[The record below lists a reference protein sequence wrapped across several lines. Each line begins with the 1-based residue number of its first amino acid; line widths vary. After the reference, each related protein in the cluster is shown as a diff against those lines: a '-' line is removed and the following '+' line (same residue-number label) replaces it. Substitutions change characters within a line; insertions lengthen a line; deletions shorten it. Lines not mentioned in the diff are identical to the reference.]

1 MRCAVLLLAVATASA
16 VPLPMFQ
23 ASLESSG
30 ANGTISKKVPVIGTL
45 TIQKFKKAMFDST
58 GANTTMYTLEQ
69 AATSGDCGQVDI
81 PSVDMKP
88 AQVFDKN
95 LKVGTCAS
103 VGYSVADGTI
113 SKKVPVLGTLTIK
126 KFKKAALSAGA
137 GPSGTYMGSMNVNN
151 KSVNATVKIDDAS
164 TMDFLISGPFKVSCP
179 GQSYTLSSSGAVSR
193 IVLPRAKD
201 SCIYHAL
208 SLYKIT
214 DLSAQFDASANTIM
228 LTLFPFRGGQKISV
242 LLKHR

>member
-1 MRCAVLLLAVATASA
+1 MGNPTHRFASPMMRFVAILFVLAVAWG
-16 VPLPMFQ
+16 LPVSEVTTKVVSTE
-23 ASLESSG
+23 ASLFTTSG
-30 ANGTISKKVPVIGTL
+30 ATTTL
-45 TIQKFKKAMFDST
+45 
-58 GANTTMYTLEQ
+58 YTLEKL
-69 AATSGDCGQVDI
+69 ASSGDCDQVDI
-81 PSVDMKP
+81 PSASVKP
-88 AQVFDKN
+88 AQAADKN

-113 SKKVPVLGTLTIK
+113 SKKVPVLGTLTIN